1 MNESSNQEEITGQLV
16 ELLRE
21 RGKEGLELARK
32 TALEEKVELKEAC
45 EALEYFMNEYWHD
58 YTSSGVLSLIC
69 EAVGGDPKI
78 TIPIAVPL
86 TLISG
91 AIDIHDD
98 IIDQSEIKGDRQTVY
113 GKFGKEIALLVG
125 DALLFKGFTSLF
137 DAIEEGVPAEKVAAI
152 ANITNKMFFELGNAE
167 ALELMFRGRTDVT
180 PEEYLQVA
188 RKKGADLEAYARIS
202 AILGGASEEEIEALG
217 EYGRLLGTI
226 IILRDDMIDML
237 DPEETIHRI
246 QKEHINIA
254 ILYALQNPEMKTQI
268 KAILKEPITTE
279 SAKKLAILVDK
290 AGGFARI
297 NDYMNKL
304 VSSAYVKIEKVKCS
318 KNHLTLL
325 IRGMLLPDW
334 RKYLTPA
341 KSDR

>member
-1 MNESSNQEEITGQLV
+1 MNKNSHQEEITGQLV

-32 TALEEKVELKEAC
+32 MALEEKVESKEAL

-58 YTSSGVLSLIC
+58 YTSSALLSLVC

-78 TIPIAVPL
+78 TAPVGVAL

-98 IIDQSEIKGDRQTVY
+98 IIDQSETKGTHPTVY

-137 DAIEEGVPAEKVAAI
+137 DAIKKGIPVEKVAAI
-152 ANITNKMFFELGNAE
+152 ANIINKTFFELGNAE
-167 ALELMFRGRTDVT
+167 ALELKFRGRTDIT
-180 PEEYLQVA
+180 PEVYLQVV

-217 EYGRLLGTI
+217 EYGRLLGML

-246 QKEHINIA
+246 QKEHMNIA
-254 ILYALQNPEMKTQI
+254 ILYALQNPELKTKI
-268 KAILKEPITTE
+268 NSILKEPITPQNAE
-279 SAKKLAILVDK
+279 KLATLVDN

-297 NDYMNKL
+297 NAFMNKL
-304 VSSAYVKIEKVKCS
+304 SNRAYVNIEKVKFN
-318 KNHLTLL
+318 KKHLYLL
-325 IRGMLLPDW
+325 IDGMLLPDW
-334 RKYLTPA
+334 QKYLEPS
-341 KSDR
+341 KSDG

>member
-1 MNESSNQEEITGQLV
+1 MNEKSHQEEITGQLV

-32 TALEEKVELKEAC
+32 TALEEKIESKEAL

-58 YTSSGVLSLIC
+58 YTSSALLSLVC

-78 TIPIAVPL
+78 TVPVGVAL

-98 IIDQSEIKGDRQTVY
+98 IIDQSETKGAHPTVY

-137 DAIEEGVPAEKVAAI
+137 DAIKKGVPAEKVAAI
-152 ANITNKMFFELGNAE
+152 ANIINITFFELGNAE
-167 ALELMFRGRTDVT
+167 ALELKFRGRTDIT
-180 PEEYLQVA
+180 PEEYLQVV
-188 RKKGADLEAYARIS
+188 RKKGADLEAYTRIS
-202 AILGGASEEEIEALG
+202 TILGGASEEEIEALG
-217 EYGRLLGTI
+217 EYGRLLGML

-246 QKEHINIA
+246 QKEHMNIA
-254 ILYALQNPEMKTQI
+254 ILYALQNPELKTKI
-268 KAILKEPITTE
+268 NSILKEPITPQNAE
-279 SAKKLAILVDK
+279 KLATLVDQ
-290 AGGFARI
+290 AGGFAKI
-297 NDYMNKL
+297 NAFMNKL
-304 VSSAYVKIEKVKCS
+304 SNKAHVNIEKVKFN
-318 KNHLTLL
+318 KKHLNLL
-325 IRGMLLPDW
+325 VDGMLLPDW
-334 RKYLTPA
+334 QKYLEPS
-341 KSDR
+341 KSDG

>member
-1 MNESSNQEEITGQLV
+1 MNETPNQEEITEQLQK
-16 ELLRE
+16 LLHE

-32 TALEEKVELKEAC
+32 TISDEKIESKEVR
-45 EALEYFMNEYWHD
+45 EALDYFMNEYWHD
-58 YTSSGVLSLIC
+58 FTGSALLSLVC

-78 TIPIAVPL
+78 TTPVAISL

-98 IIDQSEIKGDRQTVY
+98 IIDQSKNKGTRPTVY

-125 DALLFKGFTSLF
+125 DALLFKGFTVLY
-137 DAIEEGVPAEKVAAI
+137 DAVEKGVSAEKI
-152 ANITNKMFFELGNAE
+152 AVITNIINKTFFELGNAE
-167 ALELMFRGRTDVT
+167 ALELQFRGRTDVT
-180 PEEYLQVA
+180 PEEYLWVV
-188 RKKGADLEAYARIS
+188 RKKGADIEAYTRIS
-202 AILGGASEEEIEALG
+202 AILGDASEEEIDALG
-217 EYGRLLGTI
+217 EYGRLLGML

-254 ILYALQNPEMKTQI
+254 ILYALQNPKMNPVIRSILK
-268 KAILKEPITTE
+268 KAITPKNAE
-279 SAKKLAILVDK
+279 KLSTLVDK

-297 NDYMNKL
+297 DAYMNNLAKDA
-304 VSSAYVKIEKVKCS
+304 SVKIEKAKCN
-318 KNHLTLL
+318 KKHLKLL

-334 RKYLTPA
+334 QKYLAPPI
-341 KSDR
+341 SER